1 MEQSVKEE
9 GKTTAIIA
17 YITIIGLI
25 IAYIMN
31 SSKNN
36 AFAKFHIEQSIRVV
50 ILGIA
55 NYALSWFLPSGLA
68 ILSTII
74 SLGILVLF
82 ILGIVNAINLKD
94 EPLPI
99 IGTIGG

>member
-17 YITIIGLI
+17 YITVIGLL
-25 IAYIMN
+25 IAFIMN

-36 AFAKFHIEQSIRVV
+36 AFAKFHIGQSVRVAL
-50 ILGIA
+50 LGVA
-55 NYALSWFLPSGLA
+55 NYVLGMFLPSGLWFV
-68 ILSTII
+68 SSII
-74 SLGILVLF
+74 SLGILVF
-82 ILGIVNAINLKD
+82 WILGLVNAINLKD